1 MKSPKKG
8 NSHDQLKITID
19 SGSSDEYG
27 EEKTLS
33 PILKNSRKPSISPKD
48 ISAIPNLTPIMHSEK
63 IHEKSR
69 NNLWEAFIT
78 PREPKEK
85 SKSRDPSISPRDR
98 EKKDKDIK
106 SQDAKYENLFLF
118 FLSSFIFPRRSSSSC
133 SNQNKKDGNK
143 KAKIGI
149 TIMKS
154 PNSDRTFESRLLDQE
169 IDNMSIKNKLLDNG

>member
-1 MKSPKKG
+1 MGQRYEQKEKKRKRHKSAGTKSLKDSDSSDSECSSPILSRSHTPGPFTNMKSPKKG

-98 EKKDKDIK
+98 EKKEKDIK
-106 SQDAKYENLFLF
+106 TQDAK
-118 FLSSFIFPRRSSSSC
+118 RSSSSC
-133 SNQNKKDGNK
+133 INHNK
-143 KAKIGI
+143 
-149 TIMKS
+149 
-154 PNSDRTFESRLLDQE
+154 E
-169 IDNMSIKNKLLDNG
+169 

>member
-1 MKSPKKG
+1 MELNKWGSLHKTGSNNKISGPFTSMKSPKKG
-8 NSHDQLKITID
+8 NNHDQLKITID

-48 ISAIPNLTPIMHSEK
+48 RSAIPNLTPIMHSEK

-85 SKSRDPSISPRDR
+85 SKSRDPSISPRDS
-98 EKKDKDIK
+98 EKKDKDNITH
-106 SQDAKYENLFLF
+106 DAKYKYC
-118 FLSSFIFPRRSSSSC
+118 FIF
-133 SNQNKKDGNK
+133 K
-143 KAKIGI
+143 
-149 TIMKS
+149 
-154 PNSDRTFESRLLDQE
+154 
-169 IDNMSIKNKLLDNG
+169 MS